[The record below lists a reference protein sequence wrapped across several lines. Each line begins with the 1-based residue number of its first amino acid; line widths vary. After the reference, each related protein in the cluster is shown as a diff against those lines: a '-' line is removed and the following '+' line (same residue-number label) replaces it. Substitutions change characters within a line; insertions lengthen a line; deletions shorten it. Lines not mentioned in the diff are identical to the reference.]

1 MTQSHTVYTTLSLE
15 ECADPQRVI
24 SELFLDLGLPIVKQY
39 MWEGLKATVSGTFH
53 HLSKRERE
61 LYMILYEHLE
71 RLVEA
76 AHVLHEN
83 VRSKDL

>member
-1 MTQSHTVYTTLSLE
+1 MTKAPAVYTTLSPE
-15 ECADPQRVI
+15 EHADPSRVI

-61 LYMILYEHLE
+61 LYLILYEHLE

-76 AHVLHEN
+76 AHIIHEQK
-83 VRSKDL
+83 RAE

>member
-1 MTQSHTVYTTLSLE
+1 MTKSPIIYTTLSLE

-24 SELFLDLGLPIVKQY
+24 SELFLNLGLPIVKQY

-61 LYMILYEHLE
+61 LYIILYEHLE

-76 AHVLHEN
+76 AHILHEQKR
-83 VRSKDL
+83 VQ

>member
-1 MTQSHTVYTTLSLE
+1 MQQPPLYSKLTPE
-15 ECADPQRVI
+15 ECQAPERVI
-24 SELFLDLGLPIVKQY
+24 AELFLDLGLPIVKRY

-76 AHVLHEN
+76 AHVLHEE
-83 VRSKDL
+83 RKL